1 MRTSRRTKARRAPT
15 RGSSRRRDYWRQ
27 RFRKVI
33 LGAGYSE
40 SAAEGILADYLPQYL
55 NDLPRFTEML
65 ESYER
70 SQFDPE

>member
-1 MRTSRRTKARRAPT
+1 
-15 RGSSRRRDYWRQ
+15 
-27 RFRKVI
+27 VI

-55 NDLPRFTEML
+55 SDLPRFTEML

-70 SQFDPE
+70 SQFDPELRRR